1 MSLNDL
7 KIKRVKNACL
17 MIKCNNEFKLVTGI
31 KKKRMECL
39 KRKIL
44 EITIKENTKL

>member
-17 MIKCNNEFKLVTGI
+17 MIKCNKNNSYRKRRRMNLILIVTGI
-31 KKKRMECL
+31 KKKVW
-39 KRKIL
+39 
-44 EITIKENTKL
+44 NG